1 VEYAALLD
9 QSRSAQEGDG
19 LRMRQLRQKNKELLQ
34 EMEGLRLQGRDS
46 NLQLHLFEL
55 FSVWKMKK
63 KLFYVKFYGFGIISS
78 KFCHKSYQK
87 FGHSDL

>member
-1 VEYAALLD
+1 MEYAALLD
-9 QSRSAQEGDG
+9 QSRAAQEGDG

-46 NLQLHLFEL
+46 NSELHLFIL

-63 KLFYVKFYGFGIISS
+63 KKYFISS
-78 KFCHKSYQK
+78 FMV
-87 FGHSDL
+87 